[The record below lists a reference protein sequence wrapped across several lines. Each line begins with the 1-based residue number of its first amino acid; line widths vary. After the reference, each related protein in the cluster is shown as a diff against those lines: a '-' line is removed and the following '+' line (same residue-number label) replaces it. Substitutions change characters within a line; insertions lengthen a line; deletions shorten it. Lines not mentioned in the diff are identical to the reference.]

1 HVVDRL
7 DDMRIPPLPRNHT
20 QRTLV
25 SLLLACVLIAG
36 AFGLRLALNA
46 SLGADYVFGVFYVAT
61 ASAAWLGGA
70 QAGLIAMGL
79 AAAASFHI
87 LSRLHVPTAGDWLEI
102 AIFLGG
108 SILMCLVIEARQ
120 RAALAARENHAAF
133 QALIEAVP
141 MGVALFDRDMRY
153 LMVNE
158 RLAGMNGIP
167 AREHIGKT
175 VRQVLPHIVPQ
186 VGAAF
191 ERALGA
197 EGRYYAEFKAVTPGT
212 AGEERVWRECWFP
225 VRLGNSPVY
234 VGATI
239 EDVTDER
246 SAQDVLAHAARRR
259 EETLGLIAHELR
271 GPLGTLG
278 IALAVLARSSGPA
291 REEPSVALAQR
302 QVGFIARLLEDL
314 LDAARL
320 DTGKAVLKRSVV
332 DLRGVVREAAETC
345 KVDTT
350 PRRQR
355 VQLVMPSEAVM
366 QSIDPSRIKQVVCNL
381 ISNASKFSPHG
392 ADILVS
398 VRPGGG
404 ETRISVRD
412 WGEGLPPSEIG
423 RVFDKWEQGARGDRS
438 GLGIGL
444 ALVKGLTE
452 LHGGRVTVSSE
463 GVGLGCE
470 FVVILPSQWKAE
482 V

>member
-1 HVVDRL
+1 
-7 DDMRIPPLPRNHT
+7 MPLPQNPT

-25 SLLLACVLIAG
+25 SLLIACVLIAA

-46 SLGADYVFGVFYVAT
+46 SLGANDVFGVFYIAT
-61 ASAAWLGGA
+61 AAAAWRGGA

-79 AAAASFHI
+79 AAAASVYMVSH
-87 LSRLHVPTAGDWLEI
+87 LHVPSAGDWLEI
-102 AIFLGG
+102 AIFLAG

-120 RAALAARENHAAF
+120 RAARAARENHAAF

-167 AREHIGKT
+167 AREHIGRT
-175 VRQVLPHIVPQ
+175 VQQVLPHIVPQ
-186 VGAAF
+186 VTAAF

-197 EGRYYAEFKAVTPGT
+197 EGRFYAEFKAGTPATGG
-212 AGEERVWRECWFP
+212 AERVWRECWFP
-225 VRLGNSPVY
+225 VRLTGQSPVY
-234 VGATI
+234 VGATV

-246 SAQDVLAHAARRR
+246 SAREVLANASRRR

-278 IALAVLARSSGPA
+278 TALAVLARSPGPA
-291 REEPSVALAQR
+291 REEPAVPLAQR
-302 QVGFIARLLEDL
+302 QVGFISRLLDDL

-320 DTGKAVLKRSVV
+320 DTGKAVLRRSVV
-332 DLRGVVREAAETC
+332 DLRALVREAAETC
-345 KVDTT
+345 ETDTL
-350 PRRQR
+350 PKSQR
-355 VQLVMPSEAVM
+355 VQLVLPSQAVM
-366 QSIDPSRIKQVVCNL
+366 QSVDPSRIKQVVCNL
-381 ISNASKFSPHG
+381 ISNASKFSPAG
-392 ADILVS
+392 SDILVS
-398 VRPGGG
+398 VQPG
-404 ETRISVRD
+404 EDRTRISVRD
-412 WGEGLPPSEIG
+412 WGEGLPLSEIG
-423 RVFDKWEQGARGDRS
+423 RVFDKWEQAGRGERS

-463 GVGLGCE
+463 GAGHGCE
-470 FVVILPSQWKAE
+470 FVVTLPAGEAGSAG
-482 V
+482 